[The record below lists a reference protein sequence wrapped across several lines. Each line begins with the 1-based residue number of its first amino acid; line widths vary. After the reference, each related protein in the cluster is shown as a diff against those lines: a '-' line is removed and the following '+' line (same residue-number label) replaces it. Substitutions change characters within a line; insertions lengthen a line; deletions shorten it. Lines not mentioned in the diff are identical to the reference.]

1 AACVDWRPHGVE
13 EPNALVPQSQQVALR
28 DVRELREDLPA
39 VLGSP
44 QRPLDGAAQRAKF
57 DACLDASPGRFDA
70 TRRDALWAAVEA
82 LDSVP
87 DVRELVSLCTTA

>member
-1 AACVDWRPHGVE
+1 M
-13 EPNALVPQSQQVALR
+13 LR
-28 DVRELREDLPA
+28 ADLPA

-44 QRPLDGAAQRAKF
+44 RYPLDRAAQRAKF